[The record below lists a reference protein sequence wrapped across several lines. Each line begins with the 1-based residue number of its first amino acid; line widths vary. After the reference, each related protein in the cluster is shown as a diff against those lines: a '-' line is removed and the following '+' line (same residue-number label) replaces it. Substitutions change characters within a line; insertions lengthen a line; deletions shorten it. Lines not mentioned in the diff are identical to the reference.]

1 MDSRHPAQAA
11 RPEERF
17 RPTSGRLTGGIALVV
32 ASAVALSGL
41 AGDELAFPVPARL
54 FAVVAAVVIWA
65 AALRPRVELAGPDLL
80 LRGMVTDTRIPL
92 AGIDEVFTRQTFM
105 VRLGERTFVSPALN
119 RSMLA
124 LRAAG
129 KNLGAGVPQV
139 GYVDYVEDRIRG
151 AMADERVRLGIPAR
165 SPAQAALAEQVR
177 RTPAWPEIVALT
189 AAVVTFVVSLLL

>member
-17 RPTSGRLTGGIALVV
+17 RPTSGRLTGGIALAV
-32 ASAVALSGL
+32 AGAVALSGL

-54 FAVVAAVVIWA
+54 FAVVVVVVVWA
-65 AALRPRVELAGPDLL
+65 AALRPRVELSGPDLV

-92 AGIDEVFTRQTFM
+92 AAIEEVFTRQTF
-105 VRLGERTFVSPALN
+105 VVTLGTRTYISPALN
-119 RSMLA
+119 RTMLA

-139 GYVDYVEDRIRG
+139 GYVDYVEDKVRA

-165 SPAQAALAEQVR
+165 SPAQRALADQVR

-189 AAVVTFVVSLLL
+189 AAVVAFVVSLLL